1 MGLRRETPSAR
12 QTHRTLPGDAGTRH
26 RQDTRVSVTRIVSR
40 AVILAAGNGDRFHNP
55 THESKLLQPLLGQP
69 ILLRT
74 LDAAYDAG
82 IRQATV
88 VLGYQADRV
97 RALAE
102 AGAPRGLEI
111 TFALNPEWRLENG
124 VSALA
129 ARAAIDGD
137 RFALLMGDHMFEPP
151 VLQRMLRLDV
161 DADESLLAI
170 DARPVAPDVAD
181 EATKVRREGSRI
193 VAIGKE
199 LTDYDALDTG
209 VFVFSPLLF
218 DALERARA
226 LGDTTLSGGVR
237 ELAARGLMRGVE
249 IGEATWCDIDT
260 LSDLAAAESAL
271 GATPA

>member
-1 MGLRRETPSAR
+1 M
-12 QTHRTLPGDAGTRH
+12 
-26 RQDTRVSVTRIVSR
+26 TRIVSK

-55 THESKLLQPLLGQP
+55 THDSKLLQPLLGQP

-82 IRQATV
+82 IRSAIV

-102 AGAPRGLEI
+102 AGAPRGLDL
-111 TFALNPEWRLENG
+111 TFTVNREWRLENG
-124 VSALA
+124 VSAYA
-129 ARAAIDGD
+129 AKGAVGAD
-137 RFALLMGDHMFEPP
+137 RFALLMGDHVFEPP

-161 DADESLLAI
+161 APDESLLAI
-170 DARPVAPDVAD
+170 DTRPVPPDVAD
-181 EATKVRREGSRI
+181 EATKVRRAGSRI
-193 VAIGKE
+193 VAIGKD
-199 LTDYDALDTG
+199 LVDYDALDTG
-209 VFVFSPLLF
+209 VFVFSPVLF
-218 DALERARA
+218 DALARARA

-237 ELAARGLMRGVE
+237 DLAARGLMRGVE

-271 GATPA
+271 GAPSA